1 MILTGN
7 TAGKTR
13 TGAENQEIIAA
24 AEIIVKTITIM
35 AEIMGII
42 ITSKN
47 ARKIK

>member
-7 TAGKTR
+7 TAGKSIAFEKQKT
-13 TGAENQEIIAA
+13 IAA

>member
-13 TGAENQEIIAA
+13 TAAENQETIAA

-35 AEIMGII
+35 AFTTI
-42 ITSKN
+42 S
-47 ARKIK
+47 